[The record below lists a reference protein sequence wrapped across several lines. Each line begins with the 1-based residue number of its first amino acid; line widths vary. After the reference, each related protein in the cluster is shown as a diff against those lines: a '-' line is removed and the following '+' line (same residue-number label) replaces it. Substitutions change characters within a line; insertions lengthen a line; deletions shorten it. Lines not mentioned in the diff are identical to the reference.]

1 VPDISLNV
9 DLKVQQAL
17 SELKRLSP
25 GADKEAKAI
34 SASLGK
40 ALRDAE
46 KEAKKLGDEMG
57 KAGKAGGNGLE
68 RAAEASANLGTG
80 GSKALKALGPLG
92 GVLSRISPEAGAA
105 ASSIAGLTS
114 AFEGFGIEG
123 GMLTSA
129 VGASLPVLAAGAIAM
144 GSLVGV
150 MDDYTAASKAASAA
164 HSAFAAALAPMDDA
178 IDAAR
183 KEQERLNAALDSG
196 SAKKYI
202 QISDLSAIAD
212 EKEAEATKGLREE
225 KDRLMQTL
233 AASANMDNFEGQL
246 AQNRIGQIDKEI
258 GAVHQKANELARLSV
273 ENYTLRGAIDG
284 ASDSEKG
291 QADAS
296 KALAAAAKAAKADLS
311 ALNAEMERAERAAEA
326 NVKGYNSA
334 ISALQGMEDQSK
346 HSLAGEMDRIDLDRQ
361 AALAKSQ
368 ALADEASTYASTV
381 SARETIDAQHRA
393 TDVAAEAEYQAA
405 KSALQERAASERDA
419 LDQQAMADRLQQQQA
434 IGGAFISLG
443 DSIVAAT
450 SKQHDTTTREGR
462 RAALAQ
468 FSVQKGV
475 MLAQAT
481 IAGALA
487 INEALASPAGPPA
500 SYIMAAAT
508 GAASAVQ
515 IGTIAATQPSF
526 HQGYA
531 PDEQSARV
539 LKRESVLTTTAT
551 AAVGVGKV
559 RELNAGMTGGGGYQG
574 PAPVILGHRVVD
586 EAIKRELRSS
596 GALSSALSSGRVVG
610 HRTNRRGTTG

>member
-1 VPDISLNV
+1 MPDISLNV

-17 SELKRLSP
+17 AELKRLSP

-123 GMLTSA
+123 GMLASA
-129 VGASLPVLAAGAIAM
+129 VGASLPILAAGAIAM

-164 HSAFAAALAPMDDA
+164 HTAFAAALAPMDDA

-183 KEQERLNAALDSG
+183 KEQDRLNAALDSG
-196 SAKKYI
+196 SAKKYL

-233 AASANMDNFEGQL
+233 AASADMDNFDGQL

-258 GAVHQKANELARLSV
+258 GAVHQKANELARLAV

-284 ASDSEKG
+284 ASDSENR
-291 QADAS
+291 QSDAS
-296 KALAAAAKAAKADLS
+296 KDMAAAAKAAKSDLS
-311 ALNAEMERAERAAEA
+311 ALNADMEQSARAADA
-326 NVKGYNSA
+326 NVKGYNSV
-334 ISALQGMEDQSK
+334 ISALQGMEDASK
-346 HSLAGEMDRIDLDRQ
+346 HSLAGEMERLDLDRK
-361 AALAKSQ
+361 AKLAKSK
-368 ALADEASTYASTV
+368 ALADEPNKYGLTV
-381 SARETIDAQHRA
+381 SAIETIDAQHRA
-393 TDVAAEAEYQAA
+393 TDLAAEAEYQAA

-419 LDQQAMADRLQQQQA
+419 RDQQAMADRLQQQQA

-468 FSVQKGV
+468 FAVQKGV
-475 MLAQAT
+475 MLGQAV

-487 INEALASPAGPPA
+487 ISQALATPPPA
-500 SYIMAAAT
+500 SYVLAGIS

-551 AAVGVGKV
+551 AAVGAGKV
-559 RELNAGMTGGGGYQG
+559 REMNAGVTGGGGYQG
-574 PAPVILGHRVVD
+574 PAPIILGHRVVD